1 MAQDPLQKNDGTQ
14 EVDSKPKVEILPS
27 QKDATR
33 YLDIIKELYPSVE
46 LIRIPTVAEP
56 KTIVAKAQMENIDIT
71 QYFIIHPNPIK
82 IDPDRSDEYN
92 RNLYYLTST
101 YPLQRTA
108 LTILMPKGNG
118 DLNPVNAFATDRAY
132 IPITIAVVPS
142 NKAPVFRAVVNAV
155 NIAYKGI
162 QFVNVDSRAMD
173 FKKALNEADQNIK
186 NFYNAEK

>member
-1 MAQDPLQKNDGTQ
+1 
-14 EVDSKPKVEILPS
+14 
-27 QKDATR
+27 
-33 YLDIIKELYPSVE
+33 
-46 LIRIPTVAEP
+46 
-56 KTIVAKAQMENIDIT
+56 
-71 QYFIIHPNPIK
+71 
-82 IDPDRSDEYN
+82 
-92 RNLYYLTST
+92 
-101 YPLQRTA
+101 
-108 LTILMPKGNG
+108 MPKGNG